1 MSKPIIKPK
10 PAGKLGAEKLTPEEQ
25 RPRPAG
31 KKGEPLTPSEQRR
44 RFEELSRE
52 LGTDNGET
60 LDRVFGKIVPP
71 KKRAERSEG

>member
-1 MSKPIIKPK
+1 MPTDTPSKPK
-10 PAGKLGAEKLTPEEQ
+10 PP
-25 RPRPAG
+25 G
-31 KKGEPLTPSEQRR
+31 KKAEALSPAEQRR

-71 KKRAERSEG
+71 KVRRDTPEA